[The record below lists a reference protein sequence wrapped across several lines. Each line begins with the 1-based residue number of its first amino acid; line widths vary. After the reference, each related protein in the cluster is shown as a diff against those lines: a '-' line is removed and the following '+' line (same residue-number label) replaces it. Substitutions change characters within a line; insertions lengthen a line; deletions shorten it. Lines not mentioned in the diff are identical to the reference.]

1 MRRTITPHL
10 AEKAFS
16 LIGPFMKEKKIVVA
30 YFSEKRSSI
39 IICHITSSK
48 RVYKTVH
55 NLSHWRCFQAKNY
68 KT

>member
-16 LIGPFMKEKKIVVA
+16 LIGPFMKEKKMLA
-30 YFSEKRSSI
+30 SFSEKRSSI
-39 IICHITSSK
+39 IICHILQKSFS
-48 RVYKTVH
+48 TVH

>member
-16 LIGPFMKEKKIVVA
+16 LIGPFMKEKKNSGGFFQWEAIE
-30 YFSEKRSSI
+30 YYHMSYYILQKSFS
-39 IICHITSSK
+39 
-48 RVYKTVH
+48 TVH